1 MSAFE
6 KSFGTKKV
14 NNTSFG
20 RKELVAPYEE
30 NDLTPEVVGLILEEL
45 LPTHIGN
52 IQEINYLK
60 GVYRGLHDI
69 LNKVKNVR
77 PDINNKSII
86 NNAFHIV
93 EFKKGYIF
101 GDPIQYVQRS
111 ETLKEELDLFNKYMY
126 KNSKSSKDKDLAEDF
141 YTRGVGY
148 RIALPSDKL
157 PFEIF
162 NLDNTNTGIVYSN
175 NIQKSKLVGFY
186 LTHIKDDVYKVM
198 CYTKFDVFHFNVTI
212 TKKSRGNF
220 KATFIK
226 QENNPLGKIPIVEYK
241 LNKSRLGLV
250 ELVKSMID
258 ALNFI
263 TSADLDDIEQF
274 VQSLLVFVNQDVDKQ
289 TLIELLEIG
298 ALQITSNDPKRPADV
313 KILSNKMQHSETKVL
328 YDRIYGDMLTI
339 AGVPK
344 MSDKASS
351 GDTGQAKLVGEGWT
365 MADERA
371 KQDELSFKESEKEI
385 IELCLDICKVKS
397 SSGIKQLNLEDIEIK
412 FTRNRSDNMLVKTQ
426 ALMNLQSA
434 QVAPEVA
441 FTVIGL
447 FSDPNEVVTQSK
459 AYHGDDFWKVD
470 GQEEVIES
478 EVVEPI

>member
-1 MSAFE
+1 MSVFE

-30 NDLTPEVVGLILEEL
+30 SDLTQDIVGEILKGV
-45 LPTHIGN
+45 LPTHIQN
-52 IQEINYLK
+52 VMEINYLK

-69 LNKVKNVR
+69 LGKVKKVR
-77 PDINNKSII
+77 PDINNKSVV

-93 EFKKGYIF
+93 EFKKGYVF

-111 ETLKEELDLFNKYMY
+111 ETQKEELDLFNKYMY

-141 YTRGVGY
+141 YTSGVGY

-175 NIQKSKLVGFY
+175 NIQKSKLVAFY
-186 LTHIKDDVYKVM
+186 LTYLGEDKYKVM
-198 CYTKFDVFHFNVTI
+198 CYTKFYVYNYHVAISKKKDDDVKIEYISTDI
-212 TKKSRGNF
+212 
-220 KATFIK
+220 
-226 QENNPLGKIPIVEYK
+226 NPLGKIPIVEYK

-250 ELVKSMID
+250 ELIKSMID

-263 TSADLDDIEQF
+263 TSSDLDDIEQF
-274 VQSLLVFVNQDVDKQ
+274 VQSLLVFVNQEVDKK
-289 TLIELLEIG
+289 TLIELLEVG
-298 ALQITSNDPKRPADV
+298 ALQIFSTDPKKPADV

-328 YDRIYGDMLTI
+328 YDRIYSDMLTI

-371 KQDELSFKESEKEI
+371 KQDELSFKESDKEI
-385 IELCLDICKVKS
+385 IELCLDICKVKTT
-397 SSGIKQLNLEDIEIK
+397 SGIKTLSLDDIEIK

-441 FTVIGL
+441 FSVIGL
-447 FSDPNEVVTQSK
+447 FSDPAEVVTQSK
-459 AYHGDDFWKVD
+459 AYYGDDFWKID
-470 GQEEVIES
+470 SEIES
-478 EVVEPI
+478 EVNSIVE